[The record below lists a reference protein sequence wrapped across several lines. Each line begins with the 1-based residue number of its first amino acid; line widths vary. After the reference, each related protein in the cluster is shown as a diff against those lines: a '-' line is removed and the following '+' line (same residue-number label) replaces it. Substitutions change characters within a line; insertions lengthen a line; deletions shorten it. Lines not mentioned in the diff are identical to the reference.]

1 MRMPRLVRWLTKTK
15 SFLSTP
21 PGEAEVIWD
30 VRVFGRASH
39 FVRAV
44 PERSPQRRGSST
56 CRAEHHRRRSGARGE
71 RPEPRARLFSQLG
84 RCAAPSTIRASGMVL
99 RAPSTHHNA
108 LLGGV
113 EMAGGLPP
121 DPNCTPTTVQPPLGR
136 EPVRTSG

>member
-71 RPEPRARLFSQLG
+71 RPEPRARLLRQLG
-84 RCAAPSTIRASGMVL
+84 RCAAPSTIRASGL
-99 RAPSTHHNA
+99 
-108 LLGGV
+108 
-113 EMAGGLPP
+113 
-121 DPNCTPTTVQPPLGR
+121 
-136 EPVRTSG
+136 VRSEEHTSELQSLMRITYAVFCLKKNKQ